1 MNDTNTVREAMVTVT
16 VKGQQGDIGPVA
28 FDAADADIKRWVT
41 EAVAAGGVAGID
53 AIQADF
59 DDYIVD
65 RFEARDGLPDRIMMR
80 PKTPFG
86 ARPCG
91 DGCCTHPYTGII
103 MMVVPD
109 GKQVVQCCKCD
120 AITTTSKYHG

>member
-1 MNDTNTVREAMVTVT
+1 MNDTSAAREAMVTVT
-16 VKGQQGDIGPVA
+16 INGQQGDVGPVA

-53 AIQADF
+53 VIQADF
-59 DDYIVD
+59 DDYVVD
-65 RFEARDGLPDRIMMR
+65 RFQARDGLPDRIVMR

-86 ARPCG
+86 ARACDG
-91 DGCCTHPYTGII
+91 GCCTHPYTGII

-109 GKQVVQCCKCD
+109 GKRVVQCCKCD